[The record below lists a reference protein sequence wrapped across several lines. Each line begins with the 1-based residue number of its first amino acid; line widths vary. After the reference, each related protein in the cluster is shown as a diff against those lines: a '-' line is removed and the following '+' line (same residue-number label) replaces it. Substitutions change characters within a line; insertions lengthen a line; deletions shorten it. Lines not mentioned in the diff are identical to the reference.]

1 MQSDW
6 TSSQGLLTGK
16 RVRGSCN
23 GQQASQQPV
32 SPNNINII
40 TVASVKSQAAVLT
53 GTLGGIRSE
62 MMLDSGSAVSL
73 VRQSLVTQL
82 KKAVKLQPVPLLK
95 LITASG
101 EPLPVLG
108 NITVPVQVGMQ
119 EVQHDFVVADNLVA
133 PIILGIDFLQRHRL
147 TLDFGSTPVTVHSSN
162 HTSSQKQVKPQV
174 EEESAIKAIFEAEQ
188 SVKIKRYAIAAVDDT
203 TAADSVDE
211 CAIPLFKNTDQF
223 ELP

>member
-1 MQSDW
+1 
-6 TSSQGLLTGK
+6 
-16 RVRGSCN
+16 
-23 GQQASQQPV
+23 
-32 SPNNINII
+32 
-40 TVASVKSQAAVLT
+40 
-53 GTLGGIRSE
+53 

-95 LITASG
+95 LVTASG

-108 NITVPVQVGMQ
+108 HITVPVQVGMQ
-119 EVQHDFVVADNLVA
+119 EVQHDFVVTDNLVA
-133 PIILGIDFLQRHRL
+133 PVILGIDFLQRHRL
-147 TLDFGSTPVTVHSSN
+147 SLDFGSTPVTVHSSN
-162 HTSSQKQVKPQV
+162 HTSLQKQVKPQV

-188 SVKIKRYAIAAVDDT
+188 SVKIKRYAIAAVDNT

-223 ELP
+223 ELPECSDVLPC